1 MYHYQVIKNRRTL
14 LERAEKFISDVYFT
28 DCNLRGRLYGSSC
41 PVESL
46 SSFLTPKR
54 IPFSEAEKQT
64 FQLAKVGDSFGPTWW
79 TCWFK
84 VSLCIPE
91 AWKGKE
97 VHFLWESD
105 GEGMVWRD
113 GQPVQGLTKEGQKTS
128 YVLTES
134 LTDEEPHSLCLY
146 VELACNGLFGAG
158 QGSMIAPPDPDRK
171 YSLQRTELV
180 VFNRGVDE
188 LLVDFEMLVDIVKL
202 LGENDQRGFQALF
215 TANEMVNVCDVT
227 DPNSFLA
234 ARELAKKFFSQK
246 NGESQHIVHAMGH
259 CHIDTAWL
267 WPYEETIRKC
277 ARSWVTAI
285 RLMEK
290 NADFIFTCSQ
300 AQQLEW
306 VKQWYPGLYS
316 QIQHFAS
323 RGQFVPVG
331 GTWVEMD
338 GNLPSGESMVRQF
351 LEGQRFFLKE
361 FGRYCTEFWL
371 PDTFGYSAQLPQ
383 IMQGCGIRRFL
394 TQKLSWNLINKFPH
408 STFFWEG
415 LDGSQVLTHFPPG
428 DSYEMKCKVEDLLNS
443 VRNNK
448 DKGRAN
454 HSAVLFGYGDGGGGP
469 TQRMLQR
476 LERVGDTDGLPRV
489 QMSSPDQ
496 LFSALEADSTLLC
509 TWTGELFLE
518 LHNGSYTTQAQFW
531 LPDTFGYS
539 AQLPQIMQGC
549 GIRRFLTQK
558 LSWNLINK
566 FPHSTFFWEGLDGS
580 QVLTH
585 FPPGDSY
592 EMKCKVE
599 DLLNSVRNNKD
610 KGRANHSAVL
620 FGYGDGGGG
629 PTQRMLQRLER
640 VRDTDGLPRVQ
651 MSSPDQLFSALEADS
666 TLLCTWTGELFL
678 ELHNGSY
685 TTQAQIKK
693 GNRQCE
699 TLLHDIE
706 VVSSLA
712 LSRNPSFQYPADR
725 LHKLWRLLLLN
736 QFHDVIPGTCIE
748 MVVQDALKYYQEI
761 RSAGAELLQEAC
773 RSLLAEKGVPEGK
786 EGSPS
791 LALNTLP
798 WERSEVIQLPGG
810 AAEPTLALV
819 KVPSVGI
826 AAVTESIEP
835 DCPVSVST
843 QADGTVVM
851 ENGILRVT
859 VDKAGRV
866 ASICLVNSNR
876 EAIVGGCFGN
886 QFVMFDDVPLYWDA
900 WDVMDYHLQTRKPV
914 SAVIRPVEVVHSGGL
929 RGSVKFSLRISEKS
943 SISQELVLDARC
955 PYVKFHTEV
964 DWQESHKFLKVEF
977 PLRVRSPNATYE
989 IQFGHL
995 QRPTHWNTS
1004 WDWAR
1009 FEVWGHKW
1017 ADLSEHGFGVA
1028 LLNDCKYGYSVH
1040 RNTLTLSLLRAPKS
1054 PDATADMGQHQFT
1067 YAVMPHTGSFQEAAV
1082 IQSAYNLNFPLCL
1095 LPKETGSPQTGS
1107 WSAFSLSSSA
1117 IILETIKQAEDRKDA
1132 LVLRMFESHGS
1143 SASAMLCSALPLKE
1157 ALFCDLLERPDATRP
1172 APITA
1177 SGISLTFTPFQIV
1190 SLLLI
1195 LK

>member
-1 MYHYQVIKNRRTL
+1 MSHYQVIKNRRTL

-171 YSLQRTELV
+171 YSLQRAELV

-227 DPNSFLA
+227 NPNSFLA
-234 ARELAKKFFSQK
+234 ARKLAKKFFSQK
-246 NGESQHIVHAMGH
+246 NGESQHVVHAMGH

-351 LEGQRFFLKE
+351 LEGQRFFHKE

-383 IMQGCGIRRFL
+383 IMQGCGI
-394 TQKLSWNLINKFPH
+394 T
-408 STFFWEG
+408 
-415 LDGSQVLTHFPPG
+415 
-428 DSYEMKCKVEDLLNS
+428 
-443 VRNNK
+443 
-448 DKGRAN
+448 
-454 HSAVLFGYGDGGGGP
+454 
-469 TQRMLQR
+469 
-476 LERVGDTDGLPRV
+476 
-489 QMSSPDQ
+489 
-496 LFSALEADSTLLC
+496 
-509 TWTGELFLE
+509 
-518 LHNGSYTTQAQFW
+518 
-531 LPDTFGYS
+531 
-539 AQLPQIMQGC
+539 
-549 GIRRFLTQK
+549 RFLTQK

-712 LSRNPSFQYPADR
+712 LSRNPSFQYPADW

-761 RSAGAELLQEAC
+761 RSAGAELLQEVC
-773 RSLLAEKGVPEGK
+773 RSLLAEKGVHEGK

-876 EAIVGGCFGN
+876 EAIAGGCFGN

-914 SAVIRPVEVVHSGGL
+914 SGVIHPVEVVHSGGL

-1028 LLNDCKYGYSVH
+1028 LLNDCKYGYSVL

-1082 IQSAYNLNFPLCL
+1082 IQNAYNLNFPLRL

-1157 ALFCDLLERPDATRP
+1157 ALFCDLLERPDATHP

-1190 SLLLI
+1190 SLLVI